1 MRVNSKKLLDGREV
15 LIGSDYARQVAE
27 SRLTVFLGVYNGAQ
41 YLDLLLGQLLLQE
54 AKEFPLL
61 IVENASTDGSWEQIG
76 QWPLEILRR
85 AKLVRN
91 PINVGGIG
99 TLVLNLFEVETPWL
113 VSLHQDDIYLPN
125 HLRIL
130 KESIDSASEDE
141 VVHFTDMGTV
151 DLQGRRVETLIR
163 QSWIADLS
171 TREAS
176 FIANLVQQS
185 VSYAS
190 AAFRTSALS
199 GVEIPWHSTSF
210 PDTEITL
217 RQSPIGK
224 FKFIPEQ
231 TMLYRV
237 NPDSTSRDLGSKER
251 ILGPLASLARV
262 MGSES
267 FYLLCSEVAE
277 ESRQKFSKAVLAGI
291 QMRLGESPLCEIV
304 KLIAAETMA
313 LAWDYTEKH
322 SREQILITYKL
333 AEAGRTTKLLDDL
346 GAFYAEGASSRTESE
361 SQTETNAQIEL
372 EKLLSASKPLSNVPA
387 SRIQSLV
394 LGSIGRFLP
403 LPIRRK
409 VVSFVVRIYA
419 RLNPTSPWNLSWKPK
434 S

>member
-1 MRVNSKKLLDGREV
+1 MKVESKKLLNGREV
-15 LIGSDYARQVAE
+15 LIGSDYAQIVAE
-27 SRLTVFLGVYNGAQ
+27 SQLTVFLGVYNGAK
-41 YLDLLLGQLLLQE
+41 YLDLLLEQIYRQDLG
-54 AKEFPLL
+54 EFPLL
-61 IVENASTDGSWEQIG
+61 IVENASTDDSWEQIM
-76 QWPLEILRR
+76 QWPLEIMRR

-91 PINVGGIG
+91 PINVGAIG
-99 TLVLNLFEVETPWL
+99 TLVLNLVEVETPWL

-125 HLRIL
+125 HLSIL
-130 KESIDSASEDE
+130 NQAIEAALEDE
-141 VVHFTDMGTV
+141 VVVFTDMGTV
-151 DLQGRRVETLIR
+151 DLQGRRSETLIR

-171 TREAS
+171 TRETS
-176 FIANLVQQS
+176 FISNLVQQS
-185 VSYAS
+185 VSYPS
-190 AAFRTSALS
+190 AAFRTSALT
-199 GVEIPWHSTSF
+199 GVDIPWHSTSF

-217 RQSPIGK
+217 LQSPFGK

-237 NPDSTSRDLGSKER
+237 NPESTSRDLGPKER
-251 ILGPLASLARV
+251 LLGPLASLARV

-277 ESRQKFSKAVLAGI
+277 ENRQRFSKAVLAGI

-313 LAWDYTEKH
+313 LAWDYTEKN

-346 GAFYAEGASSRTESE
+346 GAFYAEGASSRTASE

-387 SRIQSLV
+387 SRIQRLV
-394 LGSIGRFLP
+394 LGSIGKFLP